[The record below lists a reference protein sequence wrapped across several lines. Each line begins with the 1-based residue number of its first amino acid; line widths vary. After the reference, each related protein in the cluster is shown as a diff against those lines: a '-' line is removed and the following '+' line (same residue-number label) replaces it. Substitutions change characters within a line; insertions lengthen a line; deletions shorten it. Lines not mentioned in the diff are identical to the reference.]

1 MRIID
6 YFNSTPPGFY
16 NPFYN
21 TPVSFPPILPNTPLN
36 KKISIVRSSYRQDS
50 MSFNTAKI
58 KDFKDHESLLNEV
71 HQELKIKSLETI
83 VDAVNVVEPIATN
96 LSSVL

>member
-1 MRIID
+1 MRIQD
-6 YFNSTPPGFY
+6 YFSPAPSGFD
-16 NPFYN
+16 NPFFLQYSSFYN
-21 TPVSFPPILPNTPLN
+21 TPFF
-36 KKISIVRSSYRQDS
+36 KKFSMVLSSYEQAS
-50 MSFNTAKI
+50 MSFNKAEI
-58 KDFKDHESLLNEV
+58 KGFKDHESLLNEV

>member
-1 MRIID
+1 MITNFNLIGTANFDRIFIMH
-6 YFNSTPPGFY
+6 
-16 NPFYN
+16 
-21 TPVSFPPILPNTPLN
+21 
-36 KKISIVRSSYRQDS
+36 SSYRRVFGALNDGEL
-50 MSFNTAKI
+50 TGLCKH
-58 KDFKDHESLLNEV
+58 DLLLENV